1 MRKLTLLLDDDV
13 YEGLYRTAGK
23 GNIGHFVSEKVRPF
37 LVTKKEG
44 RAGGFG
50 MLRHLAHKITPQQ
63 ETEAARRYF
72 EDRYQRK
79 NQGVRAK

>member
-13 YEGLYRTAGK
+13 YEGLHRTAGK
-23 GNIGHFVSEKVRPF
+23 GRIGHFVSEKVRPY

-44 RAGGFG
+44 PADGFG
-50 MLRHLAHKITPQQ
+50 MLRHLARKLTPQQ
-63 ETEAARRYF
+63 EADAAKHYF

-79 NQGVRAK
+79 NRGVRSK